1 MTINEARAAALT
13 ARQARTLDKL
23 IRTPDG
29 DIASWRER
37 IERGDYAYRV
47 ARVYRD
53 GARAYGLIEHAD
65 AAEALANAPAGGN
78 TLYPG
83 ADHPLQ
89 ALHWAPF
96 TACPKLVHDY
106 AEDLPAVIVTPDS
119 FDVEHPITAEEWA
132 HLTGAH

>member
-37 IERGDYAYRV
+37 IERGDYAYRMT
-47 ARVYRD
+47 RIYHD

-65 AAEALANAPAGGN
+65 AAEALADSNAY
-78 TLYPG
+78 TSRV

-106 AEDLPAVIVTPDS
+106 AEDLPAVIVAPNY
-119 FDVEHPITAEEWA
+119 FDVEHIIKAVRYE
-132 HLTGAH
+132 